1 MSGKKNRK
9 KEIVQIDA
17 DWLLGESNVPSERD
31 FSWFRRI
38 FVCLI
43 CILVA
48 VWSWPY
54 ASKQWLRWEWQQ
66 QLSNVA
72 GKQSEDVLPILLAL
86 NELGPIG
93 NEEIVEQLAS
103 PEPSKRTFAFQ
114 LLEQRITQ
122 WKQAS
127 RPGTSEINSLIDAL
141 GSKRVRSSESL
152 LLRGQL
158 AMQLQPLLNDLPE
171 ASKLQASVDAMII
184 QGERSGMPAAAP
196 SATIIPKM
204 KPTVVATRIR
214 MNDSAIQ
221 AGSAS
226 EVVAT
231 HSSTNEYAPVAPSPF
246 DTASLSHLQNRPH
259 TLQGKSTESGPVLTS
274 MRTLTDQATSAS
286 VAHLP
291 NLNLSIPRT
300 VPRAAI
306 VPTPSFSAEPADAN
320 ASGIENVA
328 FNSQPPT
335 VIKGIE
341 KRNLEGLLPL
351 LTSAQ
356 SRIVEQAL
364 FELERRGMTTPQL
377 EIAMALAQG
386 DVEQRLKAMETI
398 AKDPKFDA
406 IPWLAW
412 MAGGA
417 DRTVRRRAVVLL
429 GSMTDPDA
437 MRKLRILQSREPDS
451 AIADQINQVLLA
463 AGTASISFR

>member
-1 MSGKKNRK
+1 
-9 KEIVQIDA
+9 
-17 DWLLGESNVPSERD
+17 
-31 FSWFRRI
+31 
-38 FVCLI
+38 
-43 CILVA
+43 
-48 VWSWPY
+48 
-54 ASKQWLRWEWQQ
+54 
-66 QLSNVA
+66 
-72 GKQSEDVLPILLAL
+72 
-86 NELGPIG
+86 
-93 NEEIVEQLAS
+93 
-103 PEPSKRTFAFQ
+103 
-114 LLEQRITQ
+114 
-122 WKQAS
+122 
-127 RPGTSEINSLIDAL
+127 
-141 GSKRVRSSESL
+141 
-152 LLRGQL
+152 
-158 AMQLQPLLNDLPE
+158 
-171 ASKLQASVDAMII
+171 
-184 QGERSGMPAAAP
+184 
-196 SATIIPKM
+196 
-204 KPTVVATRIR
+204 
-214 MNDSAIQ
+214 
-221 AGSAS
+221 
-226 EVVAT
+226 
-231 HSSTNEYAPVAPSPF
+231 
-246 DTASLSHLQNRPH
+246 
-259 TLQGKSTESGPVLTS
+259 

-320 ASGIENVA
+320 ASSIENVA